1 MTLEQ
6 QLKQKIKEALTD
18 VTKVNAPKI
27 YGLIQSEQGYKVVE
41 TEIVSCMALNNIT
54 AKETILIVENQ
65 L

>member
-18 VTKVNAPKI
+18 VTNGNAPKI

>member
-6 QLKQKIKEALTD
+6 QIKQKIKEALTD

-27 YGLIQSEQGYKVVE
+27 YDLIQSVQGYKVVE
-41 TEIVSCMALNNIT
+41 AEIVSCMALNSIT
-54 AKETILIVENQ
+54 AKQSILIVENQ